1 MQVDH
6 TEAGQRD
13 MTARTQYFLQ
23 RASEEEKAAAAA
35 LSLAA
40 RWRHEELACLYRA
53 RAESA
58 DGEVPPAPPAG
69 SWPVDAPA

>member
-1 MQVDH
+1 MPVGH
-6 TEAGQRD
+6 KGAGERD
-13 MTARTQYFLQ
+13 MTTKTQYFLQ

-58 DGEVPPAPPAG
+58 DGQDMPPPASG
-69 SWPVDAPA
+69 SWPVDASA